1 MVNKMID
8 LTITQA
14 LQKLKSRAISA
25 TELTRAYLNR
35 IEKFGEKLNC
45 YITTTPDRA
54 LADAAAAAQRLG
66 MPHEVLNLKEDFNR
80 LVVEDF
86 ARTSRQT

>member
-45 YITTTPDRA
+45 
-54 LADAAAAAQRLG
+54 
-66 MPHEVLNLKEDFNR
+66 
-80 LVVEDF
+80 
-86 ARTSRQT
+86 